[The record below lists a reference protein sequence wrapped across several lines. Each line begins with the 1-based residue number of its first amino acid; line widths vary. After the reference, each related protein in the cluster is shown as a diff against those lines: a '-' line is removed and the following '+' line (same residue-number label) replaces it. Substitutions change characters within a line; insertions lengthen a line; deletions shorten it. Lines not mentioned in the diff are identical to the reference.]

1 MTASDLLYPDVGH
14 QRYPEAQLYLQQDY
28 PTTMYG
34 AYRIVTHGC
43 GITTMAMLATYMSD
57 TELTPPE
64 MCRRYGGYCYD
75 HGTDGSLFVVAPAQM
90 GFYLKKKTFEWRE
103 ARDAMR
109 EGYVVVCVQT
119 KGYWTRG
126 GHYLLLEKMFDDD
139 VIQVRDSNIYN
150 YGKLEGHKTDRFD
163 FSTVVPS
170 GTAYWIFEKKIVTI
184 PACARCGGTEE
195 GAPGALLT
203 EDYLCEKC
211 AAALARRGTY
221 LEYSGV

>member
-1 MTASDLLYPDVGH
+1 
-14 QRYPEAQLYLQQDY
+14 
-28 PTTMYG
+28 MYG
-34 AYRIVTHGC
+34 GYKITTHGC
-43 GITTMAMLATYMSD
+43 GITTMAMLATYMAD

-90 GFYLKKKTFEWRE
+90 GFYLKKKAFEWRE

-109 EGYVVVCVQT
+109 DGYVVVCVQT

-126 GHYLLLEKMFDDD
+126 GHYLLLEKMFEDD

-163 FSTVVPS
+163 FSTVVP
-170 GTAYWIFEKKIVTI
+170 
-184 PACARCGGTEE
+184 
-195 GAPGALLT
+195 
-203 EDYLCEKC
+203 
-211 AAALARRGTY
+211 
-221 LEYSGV
+221 

>member
-1 MTASDLLYPDVGH
+1 M
-14 QRYPEAQLYLQQDY
+14 
-28 PTTMYG
+28 
-34 AYRIVTHGC
+34 
-43 GITTMAMLATYMSD
+43 
-57 TELTPPE
+57 
-64 MCRRYGGYCYD
+64 
-75 HGTDGSLFVVAPAQM
+75 
-90 GFYLKKKTFEWRE
+90 
-103 ARDAMR
+103 
-109 EGYVVVCVQT
+109 VVCVQT

-170 GTAYWIFEKKIVTI
+170 GTAYWIFENKVVTI
-184 PACARCGGTEE
+184 PACTRCGGTAE
-195 GAPGALLT
+195 GAPEALLT

-211 AAALARRGTY
+211 AAALLRRGTY

>member
-1 MTASDLLYPDVGH
+1 MTGVQTCALP
-14 QRYPEAQLYLQQDY
+14 
-28 PTTMYG
+28 
-34 AYRIVTHGC
+34 I
-43 GITTMAMLATYMSD
+43 LAD

-184 PACARCGGTEE
+184 PACARCGGTAE
-195 GAPGALLT
+195 GAPEALLT

-211 AAALARRGTY
+211 AAALLRRGTY